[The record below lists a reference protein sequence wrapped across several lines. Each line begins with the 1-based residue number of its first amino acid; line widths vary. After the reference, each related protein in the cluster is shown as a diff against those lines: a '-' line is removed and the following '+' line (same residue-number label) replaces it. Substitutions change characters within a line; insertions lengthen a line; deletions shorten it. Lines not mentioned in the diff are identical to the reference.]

1 MPITELCIQGT
12 NMDNEENINNLP
24 EEDRLKLEKLQN
36 DAVRLMRTL
45 DLCMDNVDGL
55 YAYILR
61 KNFLG
66 CQKTI
71 NLFGKNE
78 KSQNVGRSY

>member
-12 NMDNEENINNLP
+12 NMDNEENINNLS

-45 DLCMDNVDGL
+45 DLCMDNVDG
-55 YAYILR
+55 YADTG
-61 KNFLG
+61 FVHG
-66 CQKTI
+66 QC
-71 NLFGKNE
+71 
-78 KSQNVGRSY
+78 

>member
-12 NMDNEENINNLP
+12 NMDNEENINNLS

-66 CQKTI
+66 MSKD
-71 NLFGKNE
+71 N
-78 KSQNVGRSY
+78 